1 VCVELRG
8 RWRLTDRRVV
18 VARRLES
25 RLDRPLAPEVELL
38 VVRFG
43 DVERVERFD
52 VLVLPFPRLGPG
64 FVALDGE
71 GHQFAERGDGRVVT
85 DSRSD
90 DALPSANV
98 AASVSLGPGALPS

>member
-1 VCVELRG
+1 M
-8 RWRLTDRRVV
+8 
-18 VARRLES
+18 
-25 RLDRPLAPEVELL
+25 
-38 VVRFG
+38 VRFG
-43 DVERVERFD
+43 DVERVEGFD
-52 VLVLPFPRLGPG
+52 PRLDAVECEVVESLPDSRPLLICIIEEEVLVLPFPRLGPG
-64 FVALDGE
+64 VVALDGE